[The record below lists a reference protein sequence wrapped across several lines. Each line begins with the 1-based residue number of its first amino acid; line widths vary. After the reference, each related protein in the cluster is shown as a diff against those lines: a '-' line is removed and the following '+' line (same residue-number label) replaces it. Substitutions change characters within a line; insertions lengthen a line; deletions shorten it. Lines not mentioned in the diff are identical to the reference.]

1 MNDYTITFNK
11 SEAYI
16 LYKKIK
22 QEIRGNHRIEKMVVD
37 ELDIN
42 KDKYIEF
49 LEKPLVLDKDEISN
63 LELSYKNIPDDVIQR
78 QIKVK
83 ATEIMQKEMRNDLMK
98 SIFNIKKGYEDEI
111 SNVEFLD
118 KEIDV
123 ETLIKNRKRRIRDI
137 DIYLKSK
144 IRDK

>member
-1 MNDYTITFNK
+1 MNDYTMTFTK
-11 SEAYI
+11 SDAYM

-22 QEIRGNHRIEKMVVD
+22 QEIRGNHRIEKMVAD

-49 LEKPLVLDKDEISN
+49 LEKPLTLDKDEIAN
-63 LELSYKNIPDDVIQR
+63 LESSYKNIPDDVIQR

-98 SIFNIKKGYEDEI
+98 FILNMNKGYEDEI
-111 SNVEFLD
+111 SNVESLD
-118 KEIDV
+118 KEIDI
-123 ETLIKNRKRRIRDI
+123 EKLIKNRKRRIRDI